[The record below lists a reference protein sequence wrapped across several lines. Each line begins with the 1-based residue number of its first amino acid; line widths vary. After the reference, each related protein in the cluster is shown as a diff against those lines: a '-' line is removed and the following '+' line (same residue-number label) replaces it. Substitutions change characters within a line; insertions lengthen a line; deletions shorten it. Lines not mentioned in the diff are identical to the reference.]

1 MSTSTPEEWPDIEGA
16 LRTYLRADT
25 DIDSVFGDRIFFGAP
40 RKTTTASFPMICIT
54 RIGGGQ
60 RSGDAPMDMPM
71 VQLDVYGRKADEESG
86 GRLAVTQG
94 AALLRKVLSKIRGET
109 RLDST
114 TVAWDPRVATVV
126 FSPLP
131 GDDRPR
137 MMVMV
142 IIPCMKID
150 EVEVAP

>member
-1 MSTSTPEEWPDIEGA
+1 MEWAMSTADPEEWPDIEGA
-16 LRTYLRADT
+16 LRTWLRADP
-25 DIDSVFGDRIFFGAP
+25 DIQSFFGQRVFFGAP
-40 RKTTTASFPMICIT
+40 RHTTTESFPMIVIT

-71 VQLDVYGRKADEESG
+71 LQLDVYGRKADEASG

-94 AALLRKVLSKIRGET
+94 SALLRKVLSKMRGET
-109 RLDST
+109 RLDDD
-114 TVAWDPRVATVV
+114 TVAWDPRVTTVV

-137 MMVMV
+137 MMVMRSS
-142 IIPCMKID
+142 P
-150 EVEVAP
+150 A